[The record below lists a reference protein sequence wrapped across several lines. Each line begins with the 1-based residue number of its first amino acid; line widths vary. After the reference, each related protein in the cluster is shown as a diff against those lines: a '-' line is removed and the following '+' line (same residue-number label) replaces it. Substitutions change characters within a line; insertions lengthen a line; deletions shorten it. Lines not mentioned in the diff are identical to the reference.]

1 MKLIKQFKFLILII
15 TCILAGS
22 CEDFLEVGV
31 PNHKIV
37 SETVFENDD
46 TALSAMT
53 GIYNELFNAS
63 FSGGWNYSVTV
74 LAGLSADIL
83 QPINPESP
91 TFGEFYQNEITPDN
105 SPNLSLWS
113 SAYNIVYMTN
123 AILEGL
129 EQSDDL
135 TEQTK
140 IRLEGEAKFIR
151 AFTYFYLVNIYGDV
165 PLVLTTDYRNNSLVS
180 RDSAEEVNAQILSDL
195 ESALDLLGTEYLAA
209 ERTHVNR
216 FVVMAFLA
224 RVHLYQQNWEQAET
238 LSSEVIA
245 QTSTYEILEDL
256 DQVFLANSREALW
269 QISPIG
275 RGNILTSTGEGQVFI
290 GTSRS
295 ALKLADS
302 FIENI
307 DPQDKRLSNWVN
319 IFTNATRNFYF
330 PYKYKDRSS
339 LSNITEYSMVLR
351 LAEQYLIRAEAKAM
365 QGNLSGAIADVD
377 IIKSRADI
385 DLIEETNP
393 GISIEELLKVIMEE
407 RKLELFAEWGHRW
420 LDLKRTGK
428 AAEVLEAKT
437 FLWQDTDLLY
447 PMPEAERM
455 KNPNLGQNLGY

>member
-377 IIKSRADI
+377 IIKSRAGI

>member
-165 PLVLTTDYRNNSLVS
+165 PLVLTTDYRDNSLVS

-377 IIKSRADI
+377 IIKSRAGI